1 MLTFF
6 QTVLAKEIEIGNE
19 AKGIGFG
26 GIGPLGLI
34 GISPEQAPKVF
45 AQVIGNIIGFMTVI
59 GALWFL
65 FQVIIAGYNWLGA
78 GNDKQKISEAQG
90 KLTYAVVG
98 FGVVALAI
106 VVVRLVATLLNIDIA
121 LDPIKVVP
129 LLTP

>member
-1 MLTFF
+1 MIL
-6 QTVLAKEIEIGNE
+6 QAVLAKEVDIGGP
-19 AKGIGFG
+19 KGGFEG
-26 GIGPLGLI
+26 LGPLGLV
-34 GISPEQAPKVF
+34 GIPASEAPRVF

-78 GNDKQKISEAQG
+78 GNDKQKLAEAQG
-90 KLTYAVVG
+90 KLTSSVIG

-106 VVVRLVATLLNIDIA
+106 VVVRLVATLLGIDIA
-121 LDPIKVVP
+121 LDPIKVIP